1 MKEVKIFDS
10 YAFLVFFQDE
20 NNADKVEELLLKAEE
35 GKITILLSV
44 INLGE
49 IYYTIS
55 RKLGR
60 KIAEQKIE
68 EINRMAVDIVPAD
81 KELTL
86 MAAGIKASHP
96 MSYADCFAAALTQK
110 NRGELVTGDREFEE
124 VEKEISIFWI

>member
-81 KELTL
+81 RELTL
-86 MAAGIKASHP
+86 MAAGIKAAHP
-96 MSYADCFAAALTQK
+96 ISYADCFAAALTQK
-110 NRGELVTGDREFEE
+110 NRGELITGDREFEE
-124 VEKEISIFWI
+124 VEKEIDIFWI

>member
-55 RKLGR
+55 RKLVR

>member
-10 YAFLVFFQDE
+10 YTFLVFFQDE

-96 MSYADCFAAALTQK
+96 MSYADCFAAALAQK

-124 VEKEISIFWI
+124 IEKEISIFWI

>member
-10 YAFLVFFQDE
+10 YAFLIFFQDE

-110 NRGELVTGDREFEE
+110 NRGELVTGDREFKE

>member
-20 NNADKVEELLLKAEE
+20 NNADKIEELLLKAEE

-68 EINRMAVDIVPAD
+68 EINRMSVDIVPAD
-81 KELTL
+81 RELTL

-110 NRGELVTGDREFEE
+110 NRGELITGDREFKE
-124 VEKEISIFWI
+124 VEKEINIFWI